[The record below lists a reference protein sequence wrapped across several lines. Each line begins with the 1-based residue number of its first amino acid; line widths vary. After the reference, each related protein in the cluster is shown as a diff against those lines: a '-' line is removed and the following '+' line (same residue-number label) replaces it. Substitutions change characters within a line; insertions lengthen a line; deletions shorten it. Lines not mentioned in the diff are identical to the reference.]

1 MYSDVTPLFFAS
13 SESVV
18 SNICALSRQVAIA
31 KQSAR
36 ERVLFLNF
44 QSAAS
49 LVVFSS
55 AQPPSGVNPLTCRC
69 WISAMSTPFP
79 LCCLAVELSE
89 VDL

>member
-18 SNICALSRQVAIA
+18 SNICALPVQVAIA

-49 LVVFSS
+49 LVVFS
-55 AQPPSGVNPLTCRC
+55 
-69 WISAMSTPFP
+69 
-79 LCCLAVELSE
+79 
-89 VDL
+89 

>member
-18 SNICALSRQVAIA
+18 SNICALPVQVAIA

-49 LVVFSS
+49 LVVFSMG
-55 AQPPSGVNPLTCRC
+55 ATTFRGDPRPVGIGLLLRRRL
-69 WISAMSTPFP
+69 FP
-79 LCCLAVELSE
+79 CCLVEELSE